1 MASDEYYIAKLRD
14 VKPNGMPL
22 VVNSFIGFFIF
33 TWLVFTVV
41 VETIFGIVAMVLV
54 APLILLTLLVGLIIN
69 RSVRIYHAFMYVVI
83 STEILSRK
91 G

>member
-1 MASDEYYIAKLRD
+1 MHSEDHYIAKLKEAR
-14 VKPNGMPL
+14 PNGMPL

-33 TWLVFTVV
+33 TWLVFTIL
-41 VETIFGIVAMVLV
+41 VETIFGIAAMVLV
-54 APLILLTLLVGLIIN
+54 APLILLTLLVGLVIN